1 MVPPDLAIFLLGDP
15 SLSDPGLAA
24 VAAVAA
30 GAANIGVFESDLF
43 SIISVRTNED
53 KIQLGE
59 RERT

>member
-1 MVPPDLAIFLLGDP
+1 
-15 SLSDPGLAA
+15 LSDPGLAA

-59 RERT
+59 RVRT